1 VSYDKRTGRFC
12 AKIQHNSKKV
22 WLGRFKRAIDAAR
35 AYDKKAIELHGE
47 FACLNFPEEER
58 GQCGVNRRGISQ

>member
-1 VSYDKRTGRFC
+1 VSLHKGQKIFC
-12 AKIQHNSKKV
+12 ASIEHNSKKV

-58 GQCGVNRRGISQ
+58 FNWG